1 MKTIDFITPPPSN
14 KLSIF
19 TKQRNKTTL
28 GGVIFIIEIVAI
40 ILITFIYLF
49 DHFNNLPYTI
59 ETNTIFESGIAV
71 HEFNGDVFDQKTNFS
86 FNIYTDYTKSKEVS
100 DKFEIVDYSSQEYS
114 YNIRKTGITKKPS
127 MLKLAVYYKCHNE
140 TVCKYFEDGR
150 TDIDYT
156 RENYIFQ
163 INYPGF
169 IISHQL
175 PEPIRD
181 LDEVISME
189 CPFLFDIITKSKFH
203 WKNIKYEEDN
213 GMWSRLFNN
222 YILRKDPTSYYKGFI
237 ESTSTYPVEI
247 EEFWA
252 YTPSNTHKLLA
263 IIEIENNPY
272 NYTYYRRIPNSVFT
286 TIANIA
292 ALISTVNFLL
302 ASFLYFYSRNYDNYT
317 IIRYITSPKKNL
329 IKNDLTQNSNQNLE
343 INELNELDGKNEE
356 TNAPLINNENE
367 MLNNEIG
374 EDIVNQVNENN
385 NTFSFIQFFMNNLYF
400 SCCKKTKVQ
409 EIIKLSNEIV
419 EKYLSVENLM
429 YNQII
434 MENLLKDY
442 KWNDPNLNNIKK
454 NELIIK
460 FNNLN

>member
-1 MKTIDFITPPPSN
+1 MI
-14 KLSIF
+14 
-19 TKQRNKTTL
+19 
-28 GGVIFIIEIVAI
+28 
-40 ILITFIYLF
+40 
-49 DHFNNLPYTI
+49 
-59 ETNTIFESGIAV
+59 
-71 HEFNGDVFDQKTNFS
+71 
-86 FNIYTDYTKSKEVS
+86 
-100 DKFEIVDYSSQEYS
+100 
-114 YNIRKTGITKKPS
+114 
-127 MLKLAVYYKCHNE
+127 
-140 TVCKYFEDGR
+140 
-150 TDIDYT
+150 
-156 RENYIFQ
+156 
-163 INYPGF
+163 
-169 IISHQL
+169 QL
-175 PEPIRD
+175 
-181 LDEVISME
+181 
-189 CPFLFDIITKSKFH
+189 H
-203 WKNIKYEEDN
+203 
-213 GMWSRLFNN
+213 
-222 YILRKDPTSYYKGFI
+222 YKGLI
-237 ESTSTYPVEI
+237 ESISTYPVEI
-247 EEFWA
+247 EEYWT
-252 YTPSNTHKLLA
+252 YTPYKTHKLLA

-374 EDIVNQVNENN
+374 EDIENQVNENN
-385 NTFSFIQFFMNNLYF
+385 NTFSFLQFFMNNLYF
-400 SCCKKTKVQ
+400 SCCKKTKEQ